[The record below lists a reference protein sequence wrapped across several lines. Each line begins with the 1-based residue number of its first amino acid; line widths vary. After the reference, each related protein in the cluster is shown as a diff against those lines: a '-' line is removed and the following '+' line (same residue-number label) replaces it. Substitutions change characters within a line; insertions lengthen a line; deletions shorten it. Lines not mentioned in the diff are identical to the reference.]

1 MRSSLMIWLDANLMI
16 KRGKNVKVTFYSS
29 LVCNS
34 LIHFWVIINLLPV
47 ESSLIDISSFGHFLP
62 TGNLNCDWNTLFW
75 LFKDS
80 DTFKTK
86 TWFRINDKYDFF
98 TFSWPT
104 TSSWSLMLIKYR
116 LTYVIITF
124 FFCFYMKQGVL
135 FVERV
140 KLDS

>member
-1 MRSSLMIWLDANLMI
+1 MRSSLMIWPDANLMI

-34 LIHFWVIINLLPV
+34 WIHFWVIINLSPV
-47 ESSLIDISSFGHFLP
+47 ESSLIDISSFGHFVP

-104 TSSWSLMLIKYR
+104 TSWSLMLIKYR

-124 FFCFYMKQGVL
+124 FFVFTWHRVS